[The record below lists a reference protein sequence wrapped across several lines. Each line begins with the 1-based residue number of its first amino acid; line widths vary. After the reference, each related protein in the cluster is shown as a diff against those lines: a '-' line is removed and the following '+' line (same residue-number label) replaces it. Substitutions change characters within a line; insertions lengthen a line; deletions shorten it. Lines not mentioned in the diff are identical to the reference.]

1 LIGAHIIRVGQMRR
15 AFSAKVA
22 GAISAIAGLV
32 LLGASHAR
40 ATTYDVSITQG
51 VDSISGTITTDGAT
65 GSLSVSDISGW
76 NLSVNSGT
84 GTVGLLGPGAGQN
97 SNVTLDGAG
106 LLTATNSQL
115 SFLFDSDSTAGF
127 FQISTVPNY
136 IACPSCT
143 FFDLGAYG
151 GTAGPF
157 ADSGYITLY
166 ANSSYGAGSGGAA
179 YTGSDLIGTAE
190 TAAPLPATV
199 WLLLS
204 GIIGLGFFVR
214 RGKTS
219 TSAATAA
226 V

>member
-1 LIGAHIIRVGQMRR
+1 MRR

-32 LLGASHAR
+32 LLGVSHAR

-65 GSLSVSDISGW
+65 GSLLVSDISGW
-76 NLSVNSGT
+76 NLSVNSGA

-127 FQISTVPNY
+127 FQISTSPNY
-136 IACPSCT
+136 VTCPDCT

-151 GTAGPF
+151 GSAGPF
-157 ADSGYITLY
+157 SDTGYITAY
-166 ANSSYGAGSGGAA
+166 ANSSYGAGGGAA

-190 TAAPLPATV
+190 TATPLPATV

-204 GIIGLGFFVR
+204 SIIGLGFFVR
-214 RGKTS
+214 RGKRS

-226 V
+226 AG